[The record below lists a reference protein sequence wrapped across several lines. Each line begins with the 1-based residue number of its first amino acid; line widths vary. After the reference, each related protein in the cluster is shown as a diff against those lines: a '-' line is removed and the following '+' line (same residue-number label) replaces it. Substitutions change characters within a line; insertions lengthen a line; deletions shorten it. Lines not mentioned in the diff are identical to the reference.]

1 MKPGKLLLITGT
13 TGSGKTTTCKEFV
26 ARQDELWLH
35 FGADQFLGGVM
46 PRKFVDGGPRA
57 HEGLQ
62 KVLDDPANPEGPR
75 HLKLGRY
82 GLDMFNAFH
91 AMVAAGVRSGQN
103 YIMDHIATI
112 EPPLLQSC
120 IAHFRDLPVFFVA
133 LKPPLDV
140 VPARIDERLDKIV
153 NALDRTQASIANQN
167 TKRMADFLYQQ
178 IFAHDHF
185 DLVVDSNANSPSEV
199 ADLIAAALATKAGT
213 AFIELASKLDAGEA
227 PFNSR
232 KFF

>member
-1 MKPGKLLLITGT
+1 MTPGKLLLITGT

-62 KVLDDPANPEGPR
+62 KVLDDPNNPDGPR

-82 GLDMFNAFH
+82 GLPMFEAFH
-91 AMVAAGVRSGQN
+91 AMVAGGVRSGAN
-103 YIMDHIATI
+103 IIVDHITTL

-120 IAHFRDLPVFFVA
+120 LRHFRDLPVFFVA

-140 VPARIDERLDKIV
+140 VPDRIDGRLDKIV
-153 NALDRTQASIANQN
+153 NALDRTQAAIANQN
-167 TKRMADFLYQQ
+167 TKRMADFLYKQ

-185 DLVVDSNANSPSEV
+185 DLIVDSNANSPAEV
-199 ADLIAAALATKAGT
+199 ADIIAAAVNRNSGH
-213 AFIELASKLDAGEA
+213 AFAELVRKLDACEA

-232 KFF
+232 

>member
-1 MKPGKLLLITGT
+1 MTTGKLLLLTGT

-62 KVLDDPANPEGPR
+62 KVPDDPANPDGPR

-82 GLDMFNAFH
+82 GLQMFNTFH
-91 AMVAAGVRSGQN
+91 AMIAAGVRAGSN
-103 YIMDHIATI
+103 IIVDHITTL

-120 IAHFRDLPVFFVA
+120 LEHFRDLPVFFVA

-140 VPARIDERLDKIV
+140 VPERLDARLDKIV
-153 NALDRTQASIANQN
+153 SSLDRTQANIANQN
-167 TKRMADFLYQQ
+167 TKRLAEFLYKQ

-185 DLVVDSNANSPSEV
+185 DLIVDSNANSPSDV
-199 ADLIAAALATKAGT
+199 ADLIAAALNEKPGKAF
-213 AFIELASKLDAGEA
+213 AELARKFDAGEA

-232 KFF
+232 

>member
-1 MKPGKLLLITGT
+1 MTAGKLLLITGT

-26 ARQDELWLH
+26 AHQDELWLH

-46 PRKFVDGGPRA
+46 PRKFVDGGTRA

-82 GLDMFNAFH
+82 GLDMFNVFH

-103 YIMDHIATI
+103 YIMDHITTI
-112 EPPLLQSC
+112 DPPLLQSC

-140 VPARIDERLDKIV
+140 VPDRIDGRLDKIV
-153 NALDRTQASIANQN
+153 SALDRTQAAIANQN
-167 TKRMADFLYQQ
+167 TKRMADFLYHQ

-185 DLVVDSNANSPSEV
+185 DLIVDSNANNPSEV
-199 ADLIAAALATKAGT
+199 ADIIAAALNKKSAA
-213 AFIELASKLDAGEA
+213 AFVELTRKFDAREA
-227 PFNSR
+227 PFN
-232 KFF
+232 

>member
-1 MKPGKLLLITGT
+1 MATGKLLLITGT
-13 TGSGKTTTCKEFV
+13 TGSGKTMTCKEFV
-26 ARQDELWLH
+26 ARQDGLWMH
-35 FGADQFLGGVM
+35 FGADQFLGGVI

-62 KVLDDPANPEGPR
+62 KILDDPTNPEGPR

-82 GLDMFNAFH
+82 GLDMFDAFH

-103 YIMDHIATI
+103 YIMDHITTL

-120 IAHFRDLPVFFVA
+120 IENFRDLPVFFVA

-140 VPARIDERLDKIV
+140 VPDRIDGRLDKIV
-153 NALDRTQASIANQN
+153 SALDRTQAAVANQN

-185 DLVVDSNANSPSEV
+185 DLIVDSSANNPSEV
-199 ADLIAAALATKAGT
+199 ADIIAAALNKKSGT
-213 AFIELASKLDAGEA
+213 AFTELSRKFDAGAA
-227 PFNSR
+227 PFNSH
-232 KFF
+232 